1 MRTSG
6 CCAPSNEYADQIM
19 IIYGSKDLD
28 ETDDKIPG
36 SRNAPKM

>member
-1 MRTSG
+1 
-6 CCAPSNEYADQIM
+6 M